1 MKKNKME
8 RQSGGHGALL
18 IVAFVLIAA
27 AAGAAAFA
35 YTTLRDVCR
44 EQCVIN
50 DVSMQ
55 VDIHDGK
62 LVKGDVVADALG
74 LRNGANLAEIDF
86 SKRCINSIEEFTL
99 TCVQSGLDPSEYFK
113 AHQED
118 WKDSIL
124 ICEDIFCGVVPMGAE
139 MRAWRQATGRLCQY
153 LSREAAEVS
162 RIFCGLEQKLK

>member
-1 MKKNKME
+1 MILII
-8 RQSGGHGALL
+8 GG
-18 IVAFVLIAA
+18 
-27 AAGAAAFA
+27 A
-35 YTTLRDVCR
+35 Y
-44 EQCVIN
+44 Q
-50 DVSMQ
+50 
-55 VDIHDGK
+55 GK
-62 LVKGDVVADALG
+62 LDFAKTAFTLSEDDIFTCDSS
-74 LRNGANLAEIDF
+74 EIDF
-86 SKRCINSIEEFTL
+86 SKRCINRVEEFTL

-113 AHQED
+113 AHKED